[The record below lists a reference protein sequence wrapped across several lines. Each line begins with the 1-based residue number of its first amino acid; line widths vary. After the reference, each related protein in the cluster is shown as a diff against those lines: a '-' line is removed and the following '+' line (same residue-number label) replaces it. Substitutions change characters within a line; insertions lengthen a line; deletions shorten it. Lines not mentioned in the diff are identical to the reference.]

1 MIKIQ
6 AIGNLGRD
14 AETKQMQDGSTM
26 IRFSV
31 GVSQGKDKATQWI
44 SCVMFRNAGQST
56 SLAQYLTKGQKVY
69 IDGLPSTEVYNGAAY
84 LNCRVGQIE
93 LVGSKQEAQQAQQA
107 PPAPATQPANDE
119 PLPF

>member
-44 SCVMFRNAGQST
+44 SCIMFRNAGQPIT
-56 SLAQYLTKGQKVY
+56 LAQYLTKGQKVY
-69 IDGLPSTEVYNGAAY
+69 IDGTPSTEVYNGAAY
-84 LNCRVGQIE
+84 LNCRVGAIE
-93 LVGSKQEAQQAQQA
+93 LVGAKQEAQ
-107 PPAPATQPANDE
+107 PAPAPSPTQPANDE